1 MKRCITRFMLERVH
15 SPTVK
20 TAQPDTAHN
29 TAMAAFG
36 FVLLLAIIVVV
47 TPAWSATTLRCDHK
61 LVKVGDPKFI
71 VEEYC
76 GAPLSKDFVG
86 QTTYYKGNRKQKVYI
101 EEWIY
106 EMRYGF
112 YDILTF
118 RGNRLIKMELKQK

>member
-1 MKRCITRFMLERVH
+1 MIENVH
-15 SPTVK
+15 TTPVAN
-20 TAQPDTAHN
+20 AQPGAAQTIAIAAVGF
-29 TAMAAFG
+29 AMA
-36 FVLLLAIIVVV
+36 LALFAAV

-86 QTTYYKGNRKQKVYI
+86 QTTYYDGNRKQKVYV

-106 EMRYGF
+106 ELRYGF